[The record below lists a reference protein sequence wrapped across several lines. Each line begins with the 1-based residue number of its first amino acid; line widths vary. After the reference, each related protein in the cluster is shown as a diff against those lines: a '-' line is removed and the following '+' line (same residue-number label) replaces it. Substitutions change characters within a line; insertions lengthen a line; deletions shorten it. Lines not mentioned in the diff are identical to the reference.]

1 MNYGI
6 ENGNLTIFLSGRI
19 DSSNADAVEKEIADI
34 RANNT
39 YDGLI
44 LDADALEYIS
54 SAGLRI
60 VLRLKKAEQ
69 TFCVINANSEVYE
82 IFEMT
87 GFTEMIDIKKAY
99 KRISLE
105 GAEVIGQGAN
115 GKVYRINDDTIVKVY
130 INPDSLNDIKR
141 ERELA
146 KKAFVLGI
154 PTAISYDIAR
164 VGDGYGTVFECLNAK
179 SLAKLVAAEPEKLD
193 YYLDLYVDLLKKI
206 HGTTVK
212 EGDMPDMKEVAL
224 GWAEFDKEYLPEQTG
239 KKLVALVNAVPKSNR
254 MMHGDYHLKNV
265 MMQDGE
271 VLLIDMDTLCVGDPV
286 FELGSMFNAYEGFSA
301 LDPSVSPSFLGI
313 SHELA
318 VKVWEISLKK
328 YVGTDD
334 KEKLE
339 KTENKA
345 KIVGFMRLLRRS
357 IRRGGLNDEK
367 MKKEIDFY
375 TQQLISLVE
384 KTDSLIISE

>member
-1 MNYGI
+1 MNYKS
-6 ENGNLTIFLSGRI
+6 ENRKLTIFLDGRI
-19 DSSNADAVEKEIADI
+19 DSANADAVEKEIAAI
-34 RANNT
+34 RAENS
-39 YDGLI
+39 YEALV
-44 LDADALEYIS
+44 LDADNLEYIS
-54 SAGLRI
+54 SAGLRV
-60 VLRLKKAEQ
+60 VLRLKKAEAS
-69 TFCVINANSEVYE
+69 FSVINASSDVYE
-82 IFEMT
+82 IFDMT
-87 GFTEMIDIKKAY
+87 GFTEIIDIKKAY
-99 KRISLE
+99 RRISLD

-130 INPDSLNDIKR
+130 LNPDSLNDIKR

-179 SLAKLVAAEPEKLD
+179 SLAKLIAAEPEKLD

-206 HGTTVK
+206 HGTVVK
-212 EGDMPDMKEVAL
+212 EGDMPDMKETAIK
-224 GWAEFDKEYLPEQTG
+224 WAEFDREYLPEETG
-239 KKLVALVNAVPKSNR
+239 KKLVALVSAVPKDNH
-254 MMHGDYHLKNV
+254 MLHGDYHLKNV

-286 FELGSMFNAYEGFSA
+286 FELGSMYNAYEGFSA
-301 LDPSVSPSFLGI
+301 LDPSISPSFLGI

-318 VKVWEISLKK
+318 VKVWKKSLAK
-328 YVGTDD
+328 YIGTDD
-334 KEKLE
+334 MAKFTA
-339 KTENKA
+339 TENKA
-345 KIVGFMRLLRRS
+345 KIVGFMRLLRRG

-375 TQQLISLVE
+375 TEQLISLVKE
-384 KTDSLIISE
+384 TDTLII